1 MLHILKHLYVVGCAG
16 NCLVLATILR
26 SPDMRTARNVF
37 IGNLAVSDLCLCVVT
52 MPLTLVSHSINITAL
67 DTFLFVTQDPISLL
81 SGFCAEHQTARS
93 SRSVANVNSKQI
105 EIILNPAKPHIQLY
119 LAARPEIS

>member
-1 MLHILKHLYVVGCAG
+1 MGCAG

-52 MPLTLVSHSINITAL
+52 MPLTLVSHSIIVTAL
-67 DTFLFVTQDPISLL
+67 HYYTVCYTRSNQPFVWFL
-81 SGFCAEHQTARS
+81 R
-93 SRSVANVNSKQI
+93 
-105 EIILNPAKPHIQLY
+105 
-119 LAARPEIS
+119 

>member
-1 MLHILKHLYVVGCAG
+1 MGCAG

-52 MPLTLVSHSINITAL
+52 MPLTLVSHSINITAYSI
-67 DTFLFVTQDPISLL
+67 TLL
-81 SGFCAEHQTARS
+81 YCLLHKIQSAFCLVFALSTRP
-93 SRSVANVNSKQI
+93 
-105 EIILNPAKPHIQLY
+105 PA
-119 LAARPEIS
+119 AVGV

>member
-1 MLHILKHLYVVGCAG
+1 MLHVLKYLCVVGCAG

-52 MPLTLVSHSINITAL
+52 MPLTLVSHSIIVTAL
-67 DTFLFVTQDPISLL
+67 HYTCLL
-81 SGFCAEHQTARS
+81 HKIQSAFCLVFALSTRPARS